1 MYIIGITGG
10 IGSGKSEVTK
20 FLKSKGYKIIDA
32 DEISREMTRSNKDC
46 LSAIATSFGRE
57 VFFSDGS
64 LNRTKLGKI
73 IFSSKEKRLL
83 LEDIVTKPV
92 IKEIKD
98 KIAFYRE
105 NLNEE
110 VVFLDAPLLLEMNL
124 DKYVDIVWLIAADD
138 SVRIKRVCC
147 RDGLTIEAVKQRIE
161 NQMSTEEKRKGA
173 HLVIDNNGTIDELYS
188 NVLKS
193 LEKINVKEA
202 K

>member
-138 SVRIKRVCC
+138 SLRIKRVCS